1 MKAIHLVA
9 GGNPDTHSNAP
20 FKVDDPYRARV
31 FAGLR
36 GPARQR
42 VAIVPEPSGDAMWFT
57 EEAGHKVSRIDMD
70 GNIREFPLPN
80 LVKIDKAMLRG
91 ASDSLNVPITYY
103 AVPTRETV
111 MHRIILGPDGN
122 MWFTEMN
129 ADKIGKLI
137 TSSK

>member
-1 MKAIHLVA
+1 
-9 GGNPDTHSNAP
+9 
-20 FKVDDPYRARV
+20 
-31 FAGLR
+31 
-36 GPARQR
+36 
-42 VAIVPEPSGDAMWFT
+42 MWFT